1 MRTIRSSH
9 NIWHFLVARKRKY
22 SYTIN
27 LGTPEMLPVEY
38 FWLRLLFRKRLTF
51 IYGRFY
57 CFIDDYFIS
66 SLSSPL
72 MAFIYSGSEPNTRIF
87 LPFFRFFF
95 LSACLCCGEGCFLKK
110 FRRRFS
116 KTECPIWQI
125 CSVYLQNTF
134 FVFNR

>member
-1 MRTIRSSH
+1 MRTVGSYH
-9 NIWHFLVARKRKY
+9 NIRHFLVARERRY

-27 LGTPEMLPVEY
+27 LGTPETLPVEY
-38 FWLRLLFRKRLTF
+38 FWLRLLCRKRLTF
-51 IYGRFY
+51 IYGQFY

-95 LSACLCCGEGCFLKK
+95 CLLASAVEKGASSKNLGANFQNRMSHFDKYVQFIFEILFCF
-110 FRRRFS
+110 
-116 KTECPIWQI
+116 
-125 CSVYLQNTF
+125 
-134 FVFNR
+134 